1 MEKLKILFV
10 DTIHPLLKQ
19 KLEKQKHTC
28 ETAYNESKKSIQNRI
43 HLYDGLIIR
52 SKFKIDKQFIN
63 DAKNLKFIARAG
75 SGLENIDVDYLKK
88 KGICCYNAGEG
99 NKVAVAEHSLA
110 MLLALFNNLYNAQS
124 EVEKGLWKREENR
137 GIELSGKTIAII
149 GYGNTGSAFKKILE
163 SFNVNILI
171 YDKYLKTYPYKS
183 SMEDIYK
190 KADIISLHIPLTKET
205 KYIIDKKSIKRFNKS
220 FYLINTS
227 RGKCVKTQDLI
238 FNLKNKKIIGAC
250 LDVVEEE
257 SSSFEKVNKKNIKEL
272 TNMPNVI
279 ITPHIAGW
287 TIESN
292 IKIAEKI
299 LEKINSDF
307 P

>member
-1 MEKLKILFV
+1 LRILFI
-10 DTIHPLLKQ
+10 DTVHPLLKK
-19 KLEKQKHTC
+19 KLEQKKYLC
-28 ETAYNESKKSIQNRI
+28 DTAYNEDKTTIKNKI
-43 HLYDGLIIR
+43 HIYDGIIIR
-52 SKFKIDKQFIN
+52 SKFGIDKPFI
-63 DAKNLKFIARAG
+63 DAARKLKFIARAG
-75 SGLENIDVDYLKK
+75 SGLENIDIDYLKK
-88 KGICCYNAGEG
+88 KGIYCYNAGEG
-99 NKVAVAEHSLA
+99 NKIAVAEHCLA
-110 MLLALFNNLYNAQS
+110 MLLSLLNNLNRASQQ
-124 EVEKGLWKREENR
+124 VKNGIWNREENR